1 MLYDSCSFYMP
12 ANSMPEQGRFFFMY
26 RVKIINEGSK
36 TVMLKSRH
44 WVITDGTGRVE
55 EVR

>member
-1 MLYDSCSFYMP
+1 MP
-12 ANSMPEQGRFFFMY
+12 ANSMPEQGRYFFMY
-26 RVKIINEGSK
+26 RVKISNEGSK
-36 TVMLKSRH
+36 TVILKSRH